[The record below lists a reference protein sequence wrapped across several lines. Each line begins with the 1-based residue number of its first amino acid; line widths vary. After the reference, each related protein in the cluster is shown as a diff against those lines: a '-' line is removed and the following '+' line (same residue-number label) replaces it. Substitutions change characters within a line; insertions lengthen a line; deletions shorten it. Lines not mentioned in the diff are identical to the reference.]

1 MDIQSYNTYI
11 NTKQEWSVNHSEDTA
26 RTHCMVLTK
35 GSCAG
40 RTDPTRDLRIESCLR
55 LSFFKRLLSSTEIL
69 GTDIRVR

>member
-26 RTHCMVLTK
+26 RTHCMVLT
-35 GSCAG
+35 CAG
-40 RTDPTRDLRIESCLR
+40 RTDPTRDLRIEPCLR
-55 LSFFKRLLSSTEIL
+55 LSFFERLLSSTEIL